1 MINLKTNKENTN
13 KKNTNRAQDVQFPF
27 NMEEELKAERE

>member
-1 MINLKTNKENTN
+1 MINLK
-13 KKNTNRAQDVQFPF
+13 KKTQIKKTNRAQDVQFPF

>member
-1 MINLKTNKENTN
+1 MINLKKKNTN

>member
-1 MINLKTNKENTN
+1 MINLNKKTH

>member
-1 MINLKTNKENTN
+1 MINLKKKTQIR
-13 KKNTNRAQDVQFPF
+13 KNTNRAQDVQFPF

>member
-1 MINLKTNKENTN
+1 MINLKKKNTN
-13 KKNTNRAQDVQFPF
+13 KKNTNRAQGVQFPF